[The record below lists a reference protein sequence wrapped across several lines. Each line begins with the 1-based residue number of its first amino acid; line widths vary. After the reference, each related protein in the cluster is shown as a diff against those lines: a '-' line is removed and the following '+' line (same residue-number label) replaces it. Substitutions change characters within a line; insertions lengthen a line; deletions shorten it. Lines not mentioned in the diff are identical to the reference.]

1 MGMARIVAGMAAR
14 YVSGA
19 VVDKAL
25 GTLLGAPRRLQD
37 GLKTSGLWA
46 LLAST
51 VLPLTWMSE
60 TR

>member
-1 MGMARIVAGMAAR
+1 M
-14 YVSGA
+14 SGA

-25 GTLLGAPRRLQD
+25 GTLLGAPRRVQD

-51 VLPLTWMSE
+51 VLTLAWMSE
-60 TR
+60 TRLFVLMNLYR